1 MRCCAHTAEGLSP
14 PAPVSP
20 AECSRLSSAGDYEGA
35 REEALEYLSI
45 FGEGNFFLEIQDQ
58 GLEEEAR
65 INPMLKQLS
74 RETGIGLVATNDVHY
89 INREDSEFH
98 DVLLC
103 IQTGAYV
110 SDTDRMRFPNDQ
122 FYLKSEEEMRRIFAD
137 IPEAVDNTYKI
148 AQRCNVE
155 FEFGHLH
162 LPEFLPPEGM
172 DAKSYLRMLCDRG
185 IAERYAEVTPELR
198 QRLEYEIQTI
208 EDMGYVEYFL
218 IVWDFI
224 NYAKT
229 A

>member
-1 MRCCAHTAEGLSP
+1 MIKIVSRGYTEGFYYKPRIDNEVLRAYSGGII
-14 PAPVSP
+14 AT
-20 AECSRLSSAGDYEGA
+20 SACIAGRVQQALVRGDYEGA

-122 FYLKSEEEMRRIFAD
+122 FI
-137 IPEAVDNTYKI
+137 
-148 AQRCNVE
+148 
-155 FEFGHLH
+155 
-162 LPEFLPPEGM
+162 
-172 DAKSYLRMLCDRG
+172 
-185 IAERYAEVTPELR
+185 
-198 QRLEYEIQTI
+198 
-208 EDMGYVEYFL
+208 
-218 IVWDFI
+218 
-224 NYAKT
+224 
-229 A
+229 

>member
-1 MRCCAHTAEGLSP
+1 MQQALVR
-14 PAPVSP
+14 
-20 AECSRLSSAGDYEGA
+20 GDYEGA

-122 FYLKSEEEMRRIFAD
+122 FYLKSEEEMRPDFCGYSGSGR
-137 IPEAVDNTYKI
+137 
-148 AQRCNVE
+148 Q
-155 FEFGHLH
+155 HL
-162 LPEFLPPEGM
+162 
-172 DAKSYLRMLCDRG
+172 
-185 IAERYAEVTPELR
+185 
-198 QRLEYEIQTI
+198 
-208 EDMGYVEYFL
+208 
-218 IVWDFI
+218 
-224 NYAKT
+224 
-229 A
+229 

>member
-1 MRCCAHTAEGLSP
+1 MQQALVR
-14 PAPVSP
+14 
-20 AECSRLSSAGDYEGA
+20 GDYEGA

-137 IPEAVDNTYKI
+137 IPE
-148 AQRCNVE
+148 QC
-155 FEFGHLH
+155 
-162 LPEFLPPEGM
+162 
-172 DAKSYLRMLCDRG
+172 DAPHEKSTFDR
-185 IAERYAEVTPELR
+185 
-198 QRLEYEIQTI
+198 
-208 EDMGYVEYFL
+208 
-218 IVWDFI
+218 
-224 NYAKT
+224 
-229 A
+229 